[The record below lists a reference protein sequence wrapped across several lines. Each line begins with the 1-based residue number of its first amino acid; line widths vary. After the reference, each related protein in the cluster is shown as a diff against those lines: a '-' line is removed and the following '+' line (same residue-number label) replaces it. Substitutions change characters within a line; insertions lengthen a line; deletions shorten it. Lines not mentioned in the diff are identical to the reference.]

1 MSVLGSLFRAF
12 GDLLA
17 SRVAGIVGACV
28 ALGVACFAG
37 VWWGLDAMLVGWF
50 GYSAETAPWWLAW
63 LGGSA
68 VVLLAWFT
76 FPMVAGAFVGLF
88 LERIARVV
96 EARHY
101 PGLPPA
107 KGLPFGAALRAGV
120 RFLLLVVA
128 INVALLVFGLL
139 PALYPF
145 AWLLGN
151 GWLLGREHFELVALR
166 RLDAAAARALR
177 RRHRVALLF
186 GGCALAGLSLVP
198 LLNFV
203 APVLGVAFF
212 VHRAAA
218 WSTPARG

>member
-1 MSVLGSLFRAF
+1 VLGSLLRAF

-17 SRVAGIVGACV
+17 PRIAGILGASV

-37 VWWGLDAMLVGWF
+37 VWWSLDAALIGWM
-50 GYSAETAPWWLAW
+50 GYSAEAAPWWLAW

-88 LERIARVV
+88 LERIARIV
-96 EARHY
+96 EERHY

-107 KGLPFGAALRAGV
+107 KGLPLVAALRAAV

-128 INVALLVFGLL
+128 MNVALLVFGLL

-166 RLDAAAARALR
+166 RLDVAAARALR
-177 RRHRVALLF
+177 RRHRVALLV

-218 WSTPARG
+218 WSAPARH

>member
-1 MSVLGSLFRAF
+1 MLRSLYRAL
-12 GDLLA
+12 GDLFAPRIAGVLA
-17 SRVAGIVGACV
+17 ISASLSA
-28 ALGVACFAG
+28 ACFFAL
-37 VWWGLDAMLVGWF
+37 WWGLDAVVVGWL
-50 GYSAETAPWWLAW
+50 GYDAANAPWWLAW

-68 VVLLAWFT
+68 VLLLAWFT
-76 FPMVAGAFVGLF
+76 FPLVACAFVALF
-88 LERIARVV
+88 LERIARLV

-101 PGLPPA
+101 PGLHPA
-107 KGLPFGAALRAGV
+107 RGLPLFAALAASA

-128 INVALLVFGLL
+128 VNVALLVFGLL

-145 AWLLGN
+145 AWVLGN

-166 RLDAAAARALR
+166 RLDVAAARDLR
-177 RRHRVALLF
+177 QRHRLALLV

-212 VHRAAA
+212 VHRAQA
-218 WSTPARG
+218 WAPAGRS